1 MFVNRIAELKL
12 QKKLSDHQAVFFCSP
27 VSVSSLSNEMIA
39 DQVRANL
46 GIVRGGR
53 DTPFSLKFCIIL
65 IEFST
70 KIKINYKAGKWASAV
85 SPPPLFEFSGFAPRD
100 ALTKFVLASDV
111 FSFWLKS
118 ISQI

>member
-1 MFVNRIAELKL
+1 
-12 QKKLSDHQAVFFCSP
+12 
-27 VSVSSLSNEMIA
+27 MIA

-53 DTPFSLKFCIIL
+53 DTLFSLKFCIIL

-85 SPPPLFEFSGFAPRD
+85 SPPQLFEFSGSAPRD
-100 ALTKFVLASDV
+100 ALTKFVLAGDV
-111 FSFWLKS
+111 FSFWLTS
-118 ISQI
+118 SSQI

>member
-1 MFVNRIAELKL
+1 MREHPLVISCKP
-12 QKKLSDHQAVFFCSP
+12 STYFFCSP
-27 VSVSSLSNEMIA
+27 VSVSSLSIEMIA

-53 DTPFSLKFCIIL
+53 DTPFSLKFCIIF

-85 SPPPLFEFSGFAPRD
+85 SRPPLSEFSGSTPRD
-100 ALTKFVLASDV
+100 ALTKFVLAGDV

-118 ISQI
+118 SSQI